1 MLKIKYAIQKEEI
14 IGIYLGVS
22 VFNLFMPNIIEFFFY
37 LLIIMLILY
46 FASTNYI
53 TNKMKSILVAFI

>member
-1 MLKIKYAIQKEEI
+1 MLKIKYAVQKEEI

-46 FASTNYI
+46 LQLQI
-53 TNKMKSILVAFI
+53 I